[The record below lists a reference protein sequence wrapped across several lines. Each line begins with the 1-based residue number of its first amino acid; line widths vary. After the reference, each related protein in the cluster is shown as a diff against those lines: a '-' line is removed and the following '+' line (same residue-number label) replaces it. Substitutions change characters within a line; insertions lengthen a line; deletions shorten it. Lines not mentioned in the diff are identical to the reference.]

1 MCCFAL
7 APTCSCIFESPC
19 RVTGFRQEV
28 GRADRSASLVG
39 PTIAQ
44 AAGGA
49 AYQPYRCV
57 SFLGRAHTILSQDQG
72 RFLVNDLDRG
82 VPVVLPY
89 AKKGDKKKGGANALT
104 RLVTAVRDCDAVWSE
119 FSPKIIR
126 GWYIYFWNIALM
138 LLRSL
143 FGV

>member
-7 APTCSCIFESPC
+7 APTCSCISRAPVGSPVFAKKWDA
-19 RVTGFRQEV
+19 RTGLLRWSGQRSRKLPGEPRTSRTDVFRFSGARTRYFPKIKVVSWLTTWIVGFR
-28 GRADRSASLVG
+28 
-39 PTIAQ
+39 
-44 AAGGA
+44 
-49 AYQPYRCV
+49 
-57 SFLGRAHTILSQDQG
+57 SFCRTPKRDT
-72 RFLVNDLDRG
+72 
-82 VPVVLPY
+82 
-89 AKKGDKKKGGANALT
+89 KKGGADTLT
-104 RLVTAVRDCDAVWSE
+104 RLVAAVRDCDAVWSE